1 MEAGNPDFDA
11 MTKLEYTMKN
21 KLDQIGTTLKEFLLK
36 KLHEN
41 NKEIEE
47 MMNIV
52 MALNKTDAESC
63 NIHNHLVMG
72 RLYTFLGQ
80 ILISAQS

>member
-11 MTKLEYTMKN
+11 MTKLEDTMKK

-36 KLHEN
+36 ELHDN

-47 MMNIV
+47 K
-52 MALNKTDAESC
+52 MAHNKTYAESVE
-63 NIHNHLVMG
+63 NIQPGDGV
-72 RLYTFLGQ
+72 T
-80 ILISAQS
+80 IQSRDKY